1 MAVGAEVVKRRRC
14 PRRLMPP
21 IPRTA
26 ELPSSPTT
34 APLPSPSST
43 SAPLALPSTATA
55 SPTSLS
61 PTNSRRPYR
70 CFGGCGEGRA
80 DASTSARPHRRFAR
94 CHRRLGHSAWHCLC
108 PALCNGEYKRGER
121 REKKKGKVKKK
132 RYW

>member
-1 MAVGAEVVKRRRC
+1 MAVGAEVVKRRWC
-14 PRRLMPP
+14 PRRPMPP

-43 SAPLALPSTATA
+43 TAPLALPSTATA

-61 PTNSRRPYR
+61 PTNSCRPHR

-108 PALCNGEYKRGER
+108 PAFSAMGNIREERGER
-121 REKKKGKVKKK
+121 KKREK
-132 RYW
+132 